1 MSQVFPIF
9 PASSKTLWSIGVF
22 AVLMLGLLFLSLF
35 IAYSCQQVK
44 FELSEQQLNITGDLY
59 GRTIPL
65 TSLVIDEAKVIKLDK
80 ASPYRPRWRTNGI
93 GLPGYQSGWFKL
105 KNEEKA
111 LLFLTEYN
119 QVVYLPTVEG
129 YSLLIS
135 VKQAQEFLQLLK
147 ISPKINKS

>member
-1 MSQVFPIF
+1 MSQVFPIG

-22 AVLMLGLLFLSLF
+22 AVLMLVMLCLCLV
-35 IAYSCQQVK
+35 IAYSSQQVK
-44 FELSEQQLNITGDLY
+44 FKINEQQMIITGDLY

-65 TSLVIDEAKVIKLDK
+65 TSLVIDKAKVIKLEK
-80 ASPYRPRWRTNGI
+80 SSPYQPRWRTNGI

-105 KNEEKA
+105 KNGEKA
-111 LLFLTEYN
+111 LLFVTEYN

-135 VKQAQEFLQLLK
+135 VKQPRELLNT
-147 ISPKINKS
+147 INNNLI

>member
-1 MSQVFPIF
+1 MSQVFPIV

-22 AVLMLGLLFLSLF
+22 AVLMLVMLCLCLV
-35 IAYSCQQVK
+35 IAYSSQQVK
-44 FELSEQQLNITGDLY
+44 FKINEQQMIITGDLY

-65 TSLVIDEAKVIKLDK
+65 TSLVIDKAKVIKLEK
-80 ASPYRPRWRTNGI
+80 SSPYQPRWRTNGI

-105 KNEEKA
+105 KNGEKA
-111 LLFLTEYN
+111 LLFVTEYN

-135 VKQAQEFLQLLK
+135 VKQPRELLNT
-147 ISPKINKS
+147 INNNLI

>member
-1 MSQVFPIF
+1 MSQVFPIV

-22 AVLMLGLLFLSLF
+22 AVLMLVMLCLSLV
-35 IAYSCQQVK
+35 IAYSSQQVK
-44 FELSEQQLNITGDLY
+44 FEINEQQLSITGDLY

-65 TSLVIDEAKVIKLDK
+65 TSLVIDKAKVIKLEK
-80 ASPYRPRWRTNGI
+80 SSPYQPRWRTNGI

-105 KNEEKA
+105 KNGEKA
-111 LLFLTEYN
+111 LLFVTEYN

-135 VKQAQEFLQLLK
+135 VKQPRELLNT
-147 ISPKINKS
+147 INNNLI